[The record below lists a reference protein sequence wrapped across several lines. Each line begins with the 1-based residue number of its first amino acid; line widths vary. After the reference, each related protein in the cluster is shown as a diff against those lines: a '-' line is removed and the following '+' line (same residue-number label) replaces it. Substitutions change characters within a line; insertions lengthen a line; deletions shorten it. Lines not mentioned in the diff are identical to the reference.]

1 MIDLIDDSAFSLGM
15 PTQLETYKHQCVL
28 LEAEL
33 AEGRRDLRAA
43 RQRIARLVTLADEL
57 VHQRDGLR
65 AELARARGAR

>member
-1 MIDLIDDSAFSLGM
+1 MNDLADDSAFALGM
-15 PTQLETYKHQCVL
+15 PTLLETYKHQCVL

-43 RQRIARLVTLADEL
+43 RKRIAVLVTLADEL
-57 VHQRDGLR
+57 AHQRDGLR